1 MPDCSIRGVVAFIR
15 YFRGKSFNFYYLS
28 SIIRYF
34 LPMET
39 LEAIR
44 VNNKNNP
51 KSGIQALFEQED
63 LSLSRA
69 ENQGSEPAV
78 FESRLSKSIIYFYFC
93 LEGSALF
100 EFGPHYSREIQK
112 QRNYFFYNPEKD
124 LPFHLKLAPQTR
136 MVLLTISLDHLHKLF
151 VNEGLPFLTPEN
163 VNRKFYDEREIPSYL
178 HLVLNQLFTVRLSES
193 TEKLYYQ
200 GKVWELLSLYFSTKK
215 PNTESCPFLNDEET
229 VRKIK
234 HAKEHLLKNM
244 DAPPTVKELSKV
256 AGLNEYQLKVGFK
269 EIYGNTVF
277 GYLLDHRLD
286 HARVLLDSAK
296 FQVNE
301 VAYQIGYTNPSH
313 FIAAFRK
320 KFGITPK
327 KYLMNQAR

>member
-1 MPDCSIRGVVAFIR
+1 
-15 YFRGKSFNFYYLS
+15 
-28 SIIRYF
+28 
-34 LPMET
+34 MEKQVEEKEIERNT
-39 LEAIR
+39 QKGNLR
-44 VNNKNNP
+44 L
-51 KSGIQALFEQED
+51 LFVQDD
-63 LSLSRA
+63 LSLLTA
-69 ENQGSEPAV
+69 ENQEADPV
-78 FESRLSKSIIYFYFC
+78 TFESQLRKGIIHFYFF

-124 LPFHLKLAPQTR
+124 LAFQLKLAPQSR
-136 MVLLTISLDHLHKLF
+136 MVFLTISLESLHKLF
-151 VNEGLPFLTPEN
+151 IHEALPFLKPEN
-163 VNRKFYDEREIPSYL
+163 VNRKFYDEREIPSSL
-178 HLVLNQLFTVRLSES
+178 HLVLNQLFTIRLSEN
-193 TEKLYYQ
+193 TERLYYQ

-215 PNTESCPFLNDEET
+215 PNTESCPFLNDEVT

-234 HAKEHLLKNM
+234 HAKEYLLKNM
-244 DAPPTVKELSKV
+244 DAPPTLKQLSKV

-296 FQVNE
+296 YQVNE

-327 KYLMNQAR
+327 KYLMSQVR